1 MKKID
6 AKLLKVAMENPG
18 DTSGIEEKI
27 MSGDV
32 APENIVAIIGKTEGN
47 GLVNDFSRGQA
58 SLACA
63 LLLSRHLDLPIEEVV
78 GWVRG

>member
-27 MSGDV
+27 MRGDV

-47 GLVNDFSRGQA
+47 GLVNDFSRG
-58 SLACA
+58 
-63 LLLSRHLDLPIEEVV
+63 
-78 GWVRG
+78 